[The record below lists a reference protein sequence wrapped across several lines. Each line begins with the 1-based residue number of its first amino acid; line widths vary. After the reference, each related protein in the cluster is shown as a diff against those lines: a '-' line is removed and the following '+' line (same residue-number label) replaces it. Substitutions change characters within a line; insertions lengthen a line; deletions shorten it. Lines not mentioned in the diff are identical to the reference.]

1 LVIWHFDRHTN
12 VHYHHNLMAFWQ
24 YSSYNVWV
32 FCIIVV
38 KQKSQIVIYKWIL
51 FAYLEFIRSLWKKLD
66 AAESGRNF
74 LCLSKSKSV
83 WPFYL
88 AQQLLHLCVAL
99 SVCRSGLPDL
109 KLVQFTKLE
118 KKSNDHTKY
127 QIFVSPCLCVD
138 QGCQILLG
146 SIYQIGEKNQMTAQ
160 YT

>member
-1 LVIWHFDRHTN
+1 LAFRQAHKCTLSPQFNGLLTILQLQCLSFL
-12 VHYHHNLMAFWQ
+12 YH
-24 YSSYNVWV
+24 
-32 FCIIVV
+32 CRET
-38 KQKSQIVIYKWIL
+38 KSQIVIYKWIL